1 MNIPL
6 TNVLSPPSRSTLMV
20 VHEVEQ
26 RVIHRL
32 PVAIHGVYAEMRRR
46 VGQPTCTGTFPLY
59 WVRAEEAVHLMF
71 NAVHRHALM
80 RRVVRFLLPVA
91 AVFPMLLFLL
101 MPFVLPMPFML
112 IFLRSILFFHI
123 GRGMFVA
130 VVLTSLPRL
139 VLL

>member
-1 MNIPL
+1 
-6 TNVLSPPSRSTLMV
+6 
-20 VHEVEQ
+20 
-26 RVIHRL
+26 
-32 PVAIHGVYAEMRRR
+32 
-46 VGQPTCTGTFPLY
+46 
-59 WVRAEEAVHLMF
+59 MF